1 MLITNYSDED
11 NEAEDDK
18 KERERERNN
27 NSANSNNN
35 SEHSTSHLKS
45 GELQQLLQEILY
57 LLVHAMPSLAEQVK
71 SLSTAQLE
79 VWNASLKPYLLNL
92 GNDPP
97 ERPR

>member
-1 MLITNYSDED
+1 MKTMKLKMIR
-11 NEAEDDK
+11 K
-18 KERERERNN
+18 KERESNN
-27 NSANSNNN
+27 NSANSNNNNNN